1 MPLRFPL
8 QFRLHP
14 HLLPKELRG
23 YFAHIFTQRTADAL
37 LLIATPVALFEFGPR
52 LPFVTR
58 FFSGPLEIGLL
69 SVLLFFI
76 LERLTLLAL
85 ARPLTVVF
93 RRLGLSHAMMLGQFF
108 KIAFLA
114 VFPYIRHYPGLFFL
128 AAFLQGIST
137 FLYWTG
143 HFAYFSSTIKPK
155 HTGEEVGA
163 LEFLTKLAMV
173 TAPLAAAFLVVN
185 FGYQSVFLTGAGF
198 SAASAC
204 LLLLIPNFHTKL
216 KWRWSNFFENIRQK
230 DYRKT
235 ALGLSGYAWEEI
247 GLNTLWPVFLF
258 VTFGRITTVSYILSG
273 ATLLSL
279 LLVYVSGLVFDEHR
293 SGRVQA
299 AAGFFWGLL
308 WLPRALFFQFPL
320 ALVAT
325 ETLDRILSSVYGT
338 FFSATMFIRSKQT
351 NVFVFYV
358 NREIILSLTLV
369 SGFSL
374 AILLLAVG
382 WNWSLVFLSFLAG
395 ALASLSLRGEV
406 ERSAGAKL

>member
-8 QFRLHP
+8 QFHLRAR
-14 HLLPKELRG
+14 LLPKELRG
-23 YFAHIFTQRTADAL
+23 YFAHIFAQRTADAL

-52 LPFVTR
+52 LPFITR
-58 FFSGPLEIGLL
+58 FFSGRLEIGLL
-69 SVLLFFI
+69 CVLLFYI
-76 LERLTLLAL
+76 IERLTLLVL
-85 ARPLTVVF
+85 ARPLSELF
-93 RRLGLSHAMMLGQFF
+93 HRLGLSHTMMLGQFF
-108 KIAFLA
+108 KIAFLLT
-114 VFPYIRHYPGLFFL
+114 FPYVQLFPGLFF
-128 AAFLQGIST
+128 AAAVLQGIGT

-143 HFAYFSSTIKPK
+143 HFAYFSATIKPD
-155 HTGEEVGA
+155 HTGEEAGV

-173 TAPLAAAFLVVN
+173 SAPLAAAWLVVT
-185 FGYQSVFLTGAGF
+185 FGYQSVFLSGALLA
-198 SAASAC
+198 AASAC
-204 LLLLIPNFHTKL
+204 LLLLIPNYRTRL
-216 KWRWSNFFENIRQK
+216 KWRWRDFSANLRRK

-279 LLVYVSGLVFDEHR
+279 LLVYVSGVAFDKHR

-299 AAGFFWGLL
+299 AAGLFWGLL
-308 WLPRALFFQFPL
+308 WLPRALFFQFPI

-325 ETLDRILSSVYGT
+325 ETLDRLLSSVYGT
-338 FFSATMFIRSKQT
+338 LFSATMFIRSKQS

-358 NREIILSLTLV
+358 NREIVLSLTLV
-369 SGFSL
+369 TGFSL
-374 AILLLAVG
+374 AVLLLAIG

-395 ALASLSLRGEV
+395 ALASLSLRLEV
-406 ERSAGAKL
+406 ERAANAKL